1 MKLEQIWS
9 ANGVPKPLW
18 LINYDS
24 LWGTIIGLLC
34 LRTFDAD
41 RISLYVQTKT
51 MVEDPLECHVT
62 VIFNFCWDTAK
73 YWNRC

>member
-1 MKLEQIWS
+1 
-9 ANGVPKPLW
+9 
-18 LINYDS
+18 
-24 LWGTIIGLLC
+24 

-62 VIFNFCWDTAK
+62 VIFIVEIQLNTGIDA
-73 YWNRC
+73 RL